1 MLSVHYNDLILTHK
15 VNFNSKRI
23 IEEYT
28 VQIKVWK
35 DDAVHLSSNNEEII
49 SCVQLSECVYLLMR
63 AHDHTWMNLNY

>member
-15 VNFNSKRI
+15 VNFNSKHI

-49 SCVQLSECVYLLMR
+49 
-63 AHDHTWMNLNY
+63 